1 MLIEGDPLTYKEVI
15 KSKTWRDA
23 IMSEIESIEKSKTW
37 ELTVLLEG
45 VKLIG
50 VKWVLKTKLNENGE
64 VNKYKARLVTEGYA
78 QQYKVNYTEV
88 FALVTRL
95 DTIIL
100 GLGAQ
105 NIWDVFQ
112 LDVKSAFFH
121 GELSKEIF
129 VQQPLRYEE
138 KGEEYKSLQ
147 AKNGIV
153 CLKASTKGMV

>member
-1 MLIEGDPLTYKEVI
+1 M
-15 KSKTWRDA
+15 
-23 IMSEIESIEKSKTW
+23 
-37 ELTVLLEG
+37 
-45 VKLIG
+45 IG